1 MASWRRSFRLHLRGG
16 TVKQDVNDEI
26 AFHVEMRTQDLIDD
40 GMAPHAARE
49 EALRLFGDVEGIRRR
64 CEEIGERRERG
75 RRWSEVFAEL
85 RQDAVFAWR
94 QLRKAPAFSLIA
106 VFTLALGIGATTAIF
121 SLLHT
126 VVLRPLPF
134 PQPERIV
141 YLWSIDRGD
150 DHRSVA
156 PGNFFT
162 FRRDAK
168 SFERLATY
176 TGASF
181 NLTGGGLPERLVGAR
196 VSAGY
201 FDVFGVKPALGSAFG
216 EAEDR
221 PGREQVVVLSH
232 RLWRE
237 RFDSDPDVLG
247 RSIRL
252 NGKLYEVTGVMP
264 ASFEL
269 RSSDPRLWVPIALGP
284 EEEANYGYSYLHVL
298 GRLRPG
304 VSLAAAEAE
313 VAAIAKRLQTVDPR
327 SNANK
332 GAHLESFQ
340 EGLLASS
347 TRLYLI
353 LLGAVGCVLLI
364 ACVNVA
370 NLLLARSGARAREIA
385 IRSALGAGRGRIVRQ
400 LLTESLVLALA
411 GAAAGLAMAYGGV
424 RFLVAISPA
433 RVPRIAEAGLDGPVL
448 AFALAVGVASSFVFG
463 LVPALRTARPDLQG
477 MLKEGGRSL
486 GSRRDW
492 VRTGLMVTEVALALV
507 LLVGAGLLIRSALRL
522 QQVAVGFDPAGVLTA
537 QLSLPRGDY
546 PKSSRLVQVLRRVV
560 DEAGAVAGAE
570 SAALTSIV
578 PLSRYNTSSS
588 LEIEGKPLSGEEQIE
603 GNTRQVSSGY
613 FRTLG
618 IPLKGRDFTGGDRPG
633 APRVAI
639 VNETLARRA
648 WPGEDAIGKR
658 FSYWTEGEG
667 EEERPAWHVV
677 VGVAGDV
684 RQQELTEDA
693 RPELYVPV
701 AQASEDLWGDRDVSM
716 AVVVRT
722 AGDPAAL
729 AAPVRQAVLRV
740 DPRLPVYDVATME
753 QIRATW
759 MATTRF
765 NMLLLTTLGAIGLV
779 LAVVGIYGVI
789 AYFVSQ
795 RTQEIGLR
803 MALGA
808 TEKRVLAMV
817 TYQALRPVL
826 AGLAVGLAGAAAVT
840 RVLSSLLYGVT
851 ATDPATFAGVLVVLA
866 VAALLASWIP
876 ARRAARVDPS
886 RALAP

>member
-16 TVKQDVNDEI
+16 TVKQDVDEEI
-26 AFHVEMRTQDLIDD
+26 AFHVEMRTQELIDE

-49 EALRLFGDVEGIRRR
+49 EALRLFGDVEGIRRQ
-64 CEEIGERRERG
+64 CEEIGKRRERG
-75 RRWSEVFAEL
+75 RHWSEVFAEL
-85 RQDAVFAWR
+85 RQDAVFALR

-134 PQPERIV
+134 EHPERIV

-168 SFERLATY
+168 SFERLAAY
-176 TGASF
+176 NSSSF
-181 NLTGGGLPERLVGAR
+181 NLTGDGQPERIVGAR

-201 FDVFGVKPALGSAFG
+201 FDVFGVKPALGNVFR

-221 PGREQVVVLSH
+221 PGHEQVVVLSD

-237 RFDSDPDVLG
+237 RFSADSGIVG

-252 NGKLYEVTGVMP
+252 NGKLYDVAGVMP
-264 ASFEL
+264 ASFQL
-269 RSSDPRLWVPIALGP
+269 RSTDARLWVPIAFGA
-284 EEEANYGYSYLHVL
+284 EEETNYGHSYLQVL
-298 GRLRPG
+298 GRLKPG
-304 VSLAAAEAE
+304 VTPEAAEAE
-313 VAAIAKRLQTVDPR
+313 VAAVAKRLQTVDPR
-327 SNANK
+327 SNENK

-340 EGLLASS
+340 EGLLGSS
-347 TRLYLI
+347 ARRYLI

-370 NLLLARSGARAREIA
+370 NLLLARSAARAREIA
-385 IRSALGAGRGRIVRQ
+385 IRAALGAGRGRIVRQ

-411 GAAAGLAMAYGGV
+411 GAAAGLALAYGGV

-433 RVPRIAEAGLDGPVL
+433 SVPRIAEAGIDGPVL
-448 AFALAVGVASSFVFG
+448 AFALAVGLASSVVFG

-486 GSRRDW
+486 GAHRDW
-492 VRTGLMVTEVALALV
+492 VRTGLMVTEVALALM
-507 LLVGAGLLIRSALRL
+507 LLVSAGLLIRSALRL
-522 QQVAVGFDPAGVLTA
+522 QEVEIGFDPSRVLTA

-546 PKSSRLVQVLRRVV
+546 PEPARLVQTLQRVV
-560 DEAGAVAGAE
+560 DEAGAAAGVE
-570 SAALTSIV
+570 SAAAASLV
-578 PLSRYNTSSS
+578 PLARYNTSSS
-588 LEIEGKPLSGEEQIE
+588 LQIEGKPLEGEEQIE
-603 GNTRQVSSGY
+603 GNTRQVSSRY
-613 FRTLG
+613 FKTLG
-618 IPLKGRDFTGGDRPG
+618 IPLQGRDFQGGDRPG

-639 VNETLARRA
+639 VNETLARMA
-648 WPGEDAIGKR
+648 WPGEQAVGKR
-658 FSYWTEGEG
+658 LAYWTD
-667 EEERPAWHVV
+667 EEERPVWHEI

-684 RQQELTEDA
+684 RQRELTEDA
-693 RPELYVPV
+693 RPELYVPM

-716 AVVVRT
+716 ALVVRT
-722 AGDPAAL
+722 AGDPASL

-740 DPRLPVYDVATME
+740 DPRLPVYDVATMDE
-753 QIRATW
+753 IRATW
-759 MATTRF
+759 TATTRF
-765 NMLLLTTLGAIGLV
+765 NMLLLTSLGAIGLV
-779 LAVVGIYGVI
+779 LAIVGIYGVI

-808 TEKRVLAMV
+808 TQRRVLGMV
-817 TYQALRPVL
+817 AYQAMRPVL
-826 AGLAVGLAGAAAVT
+826 VGLAVGVAGAAAAT
-840 RVLSSLLYGVT
+840 RVLSGLLYGVT
-851 ATDPATFAGVLVVLA
+851 ATDPVTFAGVLVVLA
-866 VAALLASWIP
+866 MAALLASWVP